1 MYGIAWRRMGEKELV
16 NAFQVALVQAEN
28 VLDTQ
33 FLFELAEPHYRKC
46 LSIIEQAP
54 EYRGEFEALL
64 LKMYVKRL
72 ISDEPLA
79 YLMHILR
86 WKNIKRTLENEL
98 FNDPVAIATGR
109 GHEKVLAAYDDK
121 WLNKDF
127 YKFSD

>member
-1 MYGIAWRRMGEKELV
+1 MVENELV
-16 NAFQVALVQAEN
+16 NALQVELVQAEN

-33 FLFELAEPHYRKC
+33 FSFELAEPHYRKC

-54 EYRGEFEALL
+54 EYQGEFEILL
-64 LKMYVKRL
+64 LKMYFKQM

-86 WKNIKRTLENEL
+86 WKNIKRTLELKL
-98 FNDPVAIATGR
+98 FNEPAAIATGR
-109 GHEKVLAAYDDK
+109 GNEKVLAAYYDK